1 MTPTIKQQFLDD
13 GFFVVKRLFD
23 KDEIKGID
31 QMVAADQIIT
41 NELVGKRDA
50 DGNETK
56 LAVRNELSNS
66 PYSLIVRSERI
77 VGTMQQLLDDEVYH
91 YHHKMMVKEPRIG
104 GAWEWHQ
111 DYGYWYNNG
120 CLYPDMASCLIAVS
134 PASRANGCLQ
144 VIPRSHKMGRIDH
157 SKIGGQIQTD
167 PARVEAALQRS
178 DLRYCELEPGD
189 AIFFHS
195 NLLHRSDAN
204 RSPNPRLSIICCYNT
219 KHNDPIIAN
228 GRHPNYSPLEIC
240 SDEKVH
246 LILATDF

>member
-1 MTPTIKQQFLDD
+1 MPFFTLTPTTKQQFLDD

-66 PYSLIVRSERI
+66 PYSLIVCSERI
-77 VGTMQQLLDDEVYH
+77 AGTMQQLLDDEVYH
-91 YHHKMMVKEPRIG
+91 YHHKMMVKEPRVG

-120 CLYPDMASCLIAVS
+120 CLYPDMASCLIAIAPTGAFRSSLAPTKWGGLTTSMSAVKS
-134 PASRANGCLQ
+134 NPTPPASRLPSNVQIAVIANSS
-144 VIPRSHKMGRIDH
+144 PATRSSFTPICSIAPTPTAAPTRGFPSSVVTTRNTTIR
-157 SKIGGQIQTD
+157 SLPTEGIQTIRRLKS
-167 PARVEAALQRS
+167 ARMKRS
-178 DLRYCELEPGD
+178 
-189 AIFFHS
+189 
-195 NLLHRSDAN
+195 
-204 RSPNPRLSIICCYNT
+204 T
-219 KHNDPIIAN
+219 
-228 GRHPNYSPLEIC
+228 
-240 SDEKVH
+240 
-246 LILATDF
+246 